1 MVDFPGKG
9 QSMKRRHFIA
19 LIGGATATWPLM
31 ARAQQP
37 EHIRRIAAIMG
48 FREGDTEGS
57 LWLSSFTRALSELGW
72 TEGRNVRIDV
82 RWSAS
87 NVEREQ
93 LLAKELVA
101 LQPDVILAHGTP
113 ITAALKRE
121 TTTIPIVFGAV
132 ADPVGEGFV
141 EGLSRPGG
149 NITGFLFSE
158 ASIGGKWVELL
169 KEIAPDLKQ
178 VAMLFNPETA
188 PGRGSHYLASF
199 QEAARS
205 LKLKAITAP
214 VRSDEEIDSSIALLG
229 RERDNGFVAI
239 GDSFLVSHRNSII
252 LAAAR
257 YKTPAV
263 YFHGSFARDGGLFSY
278 GPDNA
283 DIFRRAAGYVD
294 RILRGANPAELPV
307 QVPIKFE
314 RVINLKT
321 ARALS
326 LKVPPTLLATADEV
340 IE

>member
-1 MVDFPGKG
+1 M
-9 QSMKRRHFIA
+9 RRREFIKA
-19 LIGGATATWPLM
+19 IAGSATAWPL
-31 ARAQQP
+31 ASAHAEQV
-37 EHIRRIAAIMG
+37 EHTRRIGAIMG
-48 FREGDTEGS
+48 FRENDTEGS
-57 LWLSSFTRALSELGW
+57 LWLSSFTRALLELGW
-72 TEGRNVRIDV
+72 TEGRNVIIDV

-121 TTTIPIVFGAV
+121 TRTIPIVFGAV

-141 EGLSRPGG
+141 ESLNRPGG

-169 KEIAPDLKQ
+169 KEVAPNLEQ

-188 PGRGSHYLASF
+188 PGRGTHYLASF
-199 QEAARS
+199 QDAARS
-205 LKLKAITAP
+205 LKVKALTAP
-214 VRSDEEIDSSIALLG
+214 VRSDAEIEPSIALLG
-229 RERDNGFVAI
+229 REPDSGFVAI
-239 GDSFLVSHRNSII
+239 GDSFLVSHRKTII

-257 YKTPAV
+257 YKIPAV
-263 YFHGSFARDGGLFSY
+263 YFHASFARDGGLFSY

-294 RILRGANPAELPV
+294 RVLRGATPAELPI

-314 RVINLKT
+314 LVINLKT
-321 ARALS
+321 AKALGLS
-326 LKVPPTLLATADEV
+326 VPSTLLATADEV

>member
-1 MVDFPGKG
+1 MT
-9 QSMKRRHFIA
+9 RRKFIT
-19 LIGGATATWPLM
+19 LFGGAAAWPV
-31 ARAQQP
+31 AAGAQQT
-37 EHIRRIAAIMG
+37 ERLRRIGAIMG
-48 FREGDTEGS
+48 FGENDAEGS
-57 LWLSSFTRALSELGW
+57 LWLSSFTRALLELGW
-72 TEGRNVRIDV
+72 TEGRNVRSDV
-82 RWSAS
+82 RCSAS

-113 ITAALKRE
+113 VTAALKRE
-121 TTTIPIVFGAV
+121 TRTIPIVFGAV

-141 EGLSRPGG
+141 EGLNRPGG

-158 ASIGGKWVELL
+158 AGIGGKWVELL

-199 QEAARS
+199 QDAARS
-205 LKLKAITAP
+205 LKVKALTAP
-214 VRSDEEIDSSIALLG
+214 VRSDAEIESSIASLG
-229 RERDNGFVAI
+229 RERDSGFVAI
-239 GDSFLVSHRNSII
+239 GDSFLVSHRKPII

-263 YFHGSFARDGGLFSY
+263 YFHASFARDGGLFSY

-321 ARALS
+321 ANALG
-326 LKVPPTLLATADEV
+326 LTVPLTLQASADEV

>member
-1 MVDFPGKG
+1 MRRRDFVRAIVG
-9 QSMKRRHFIA
+9 S
-19 LIGGATATWPLM
+19 ATAWPVM

-37 EHIRRIAAIMG
+37 ERIRRIGAIMG
-48 FREGDTEGS
+48 FRENDPEGS
-57 LWLSSFTRALSELGW
+57 LWLSSFTRALLELGW
-72 TEGRNVRIDV
+72 TEGRNVRVDV

-93 LLAKELVA
+93 LLAKETVA

-113 ITAALKRE
+113 VTAALKRE
-121 TTTIPIVFGAV
+121 TRIIPIVFGAV

-141 EGLSRPGG
+141 ESLNRPGG

-178 VAMLFNPETA
+178 VAIVFNPETA

-199 QEAARS
+199 QDAAWS
-205 LKLKAITAP
+205 LKLKTLTTP
-214 VRSDEEIDSSIALLG
+214 VRSDAEIESSIGSLG
-229 RERDNGFVAI
+229 REPDSGFVAI
-239 GDSFLVSHRNSII
+239 GDSFLVSHRKPII
-252 LAAAR
+252 LTAAR
-257 YKTPAV
+257 YKIPAV
-263 YFHGSFARDGGLFSY
+263 YFHASFARDGGLFSY

-314 RVINLKT
+314 LVVNLKT
-321 ARALS
+321 AKS
-326 LKVPPTLLATADEV
+326 LGLIVPDKLLATADEV

>member
-1 MVDFPGKG
+1 MI
-9 QSMKRRHFIA
+9 KRRDFVT
-19 LIGGATATWPLM
+19 LLGGASAWPLT
-31 ARAQQP
+31 ARAQLR
-37 EHIRRIAAIMG
+37 ERMRRIAVIMG
-48 FREGDTEGS
+48 FRESDTEGS
-57 LWLSSFTRALSELGW
+57 LWLSSFTRALLESGW
-72 TEGRNVRIDV
+72 TEGRNLRIDV

-113 ITAALKRE
+113 VTAALKRE

-141 EGLSRPGG
+141 EGLNRPGG

-158 ASIGGKWVELL
+158 ASIGGKWIELL

-188 PGRGSHYLASF
+188 PGRGSHYLPSF
-199 QEAARS
+199 QDAARS
-205 LKLKAITAP
+205 LKIKALTAP
-214 VRSDEEIDSSIALLG
+214 VRSDAEIESFITSLG
-229 RERDNGFVAI
+229 RDSGFVAI
-239 GDSFLVSHRNSII
+239 GDSFLVSHRKPII

-263 YFHGSFARDGGLFSY
+263 YFHASFARDGGLFSY
-278 GPDNA
+278 GPDTA

-321 ARALS
+321 ANALG
-326 LKVPPTLLATADEV
+326 LTVPLTLQASADEV

>member
-1 MVDFPGKG
+1 
-9 QSMKRRHFIA
+9 MKRRQFIT
-19 LIGGATATWPLM
+19 LVGGAAAAWPL
-31 ARAQQP
+31 AASAQQH
-37 EHIRRIAAIMG
+37 ERIRRIGAIMG
-48 FREGDTEGS
+48 FRENDAEGS
-57 LWLSSFTRALSELGW
+57 LWLSSFTRALLELGW
-72 TEGRNVRIDV
+72 TEGRNVRSDV

-113 ITAALKRE
+113 VTAALKRE
-121 TTTIPIVFGAV
+121 TRTIPIVFGAV

-141 EGLSRPGG
+141 EGLNRPGG

-158 ASIGGKWVELL
+158 AGIGGKWVELL

-199 QEAARS
+199 QDAARS
-205 LKLKAITAP
+205 LKVKALTAP
-214 VRSDEEIDSSIALLG
+214 VRSDAEIESSIASLG
-229 RERDNGFVAI
+229 RERDSGFVAI
-239 GDSFLVSHRNSII
+239 GDSFLVSHRKPII

-263 YFHGSFARDGGLFSY
+263 YFHASFARDGGLFSY

-314 RVINLKT
+314 RVINLRT
-321 ARALS
+321 ANALG
-326 LKVPPTLLATADEV
+326 LTVPLTLQASADEV

>member
-1 MVDFPGKG
+1 MRFAE
-9 QSMKRRHFIA
+9 MTRREFA
-19 LIGGATATWPLM
+19 LLFGSAVAWPFA
-31 ARAQQP
+31 ARAQQH
-37 EHIRRIAAIMG
+37 EHIRRIGAIMG
-48 FREGDTEGS
+48 FRENDTEGS
-57 LWLSSFTRALSELGW
+57 LWLSSFKQGLLELGW
-72 TEGRNVRIDV
+72 AEGRDMRIDV

-87 NVEREQ
+87 SVEREQ

-101 LQPDVILAHGTP
+101 LQPEVILAHGTP
-113 ITAALKRE
+113 VTAVLKRE
-121 TTTIPIVFGAV
+121 TRTIPIVFAAV

-141 EGLSRPGG
+141 EGLNRPGG

-158 ASIGGKWVELL
+158 AGIGGKWVELL

-199 QEAARS
+199 QDASRS
-205 LKLKAITAP
+205 LKVEALTVP
-214 VRSDEEIDSSIALLG
+214 VRSDAEIESSIASLG
-229 RERDNGFVAI
+229 RERDSGFVAI
-239 GDSFLVSHRNSII
+239 GDSFLVSHRKSII
-252 LAAAR
+252 LAAAQ

-263 YFHGSFARDGGLFSY
+263 YFHASFARDGGLLSY

-294 RILRGANPAELPV
+294 RILRGANPSELAV

-314 RVINLKT
+314 TVINLKT
-321 ARALS
+321 AKPLGLTVPLALQVAAS
-326 LKVPPTLLATADEV
+326 EI

>member
-1 MVDFPGKG
+1 MSGMG
-9 QSMKRRHFIA
+9 RREFVGLVGSA
-19 LIGGATATWPLM
+19 AAAWPLG
-31 ARAQQP
+31 AHAQQH
-37 EHIRRIAAIMG
+37 EHIRRIAAMMG
-48 FREGDTEGS
+48 FRESDTEGS
-57 LWLSSFTRALSELGW
+57 LWLSSFIRALSELGW

-93 LLAKELVA
+93 VLAKELVA

-113 ITAALKRE
+113 ITAALRRK

-141 EGLSRPGG
+141 EGLNRPGG

-158 ASIGGKWVELL
+158 AGIGGKWVELL

-199 QEAARS
+199 QDAARS
-205 LKLKAITAP
+205 LKVKALTAP
-214 VRSDEEIDSSIALLG
+214 VRSDEEIESSIASLG
-229 RERDNGFVAI
+229 RERDSGFVAI
-239 GDSFLVSHRNSII
+239 GDSFLVSHRKPII
-252 LAAAR
+252 LAAAQ

-263 YFHGSFARDGGLFSY
+263 YFHVSFARDGGLFSY

-294 RILRGANPAELPV
+294 RILRGANTAEWPV

-314 RVINLKT
+314 MALNAKT
-321 ARALS
+321 AKALG
-326 LKVPPTLLATADEV
+326 LAVPQSILLRADEV

>member
-1 MVDFPGKG
+1 VI
-9 QSMKRRHFIA
+9 RRRQFIT
-19 LIGGATATWPLM
+19 LLGGAAVAWPLA

-37 EHIRRIAAIMG
+37 ERIRRIGAIMG
-48 FREGDTEGS
+48 FRESDTEGS

-141 EGLSRPGG
+141 EGLNRPGG

-158 ASIGGKWVELL
+158 AGIGGKWVELL

-178 VAMLFNPETA
+178 VARLFNPETA

-199 QEAARS
+199 QDAARS
-205 LKLKAITAP
+205 LKVKALTAP
-214 VRSDEEIDSSIALLG
+214 VRSDEEIESSIASLG
-229 RERDNGFVAI
+229 RERDSGFGAI
-239 GDSFLVSHRNSII
+239 GDSFLVSRRKPII

-263 YFHGSFARDGGLFSY
+263 YFQASFARDGGLFSY

-283 DIFRRAAGYVD
+283 DIFRRAAAYVD

-321 ARALS
+321 ANALE
-326 LKVPPTLLATADEV
+326 LTVPLTLQASADEV

>member
-1 MVDFPGKG
+1 V
-9 QSMKRRHFIA
+9 KRREFIT
-19 LIGGATATWPLM
+19 LLGGGAAVVWPL
-31 ARAQQP
+31 AALAQQH
-37 EHIRRIAAIMG
+37 ERIRRISAIMG
-48 FREGDTEGS
+48 FRENDTEGS
-57 LWLSSFTRALSELGW
+57 LWFSSFTRALLELGW
-72 TEGRNVRIDV
+72 TEGRNVHIDV

-87 NVEREQ
+87 NVKREQ

-113 ITAALKRE
+113 VTAALKRE
-121 TTTIPIVFGAV
+121 TRTIPIVFGAV

-141 EGLSRPGG
+141 EGLNRPGG

-158 ASIGGKWVELL
+158 AGIGGKWVELL

-188 PGRGSHYLASF
+188 
-199 QEAARS
+199 
-205 LKLKAITAP
+205 
-214 VRSDEEIDSSIALLG
+214 
-229 RERDNGFVAI
+229 
-239 GDSFLVSHRNSII
+239 
-252 LAAAR
+252 R

-263 YFHGSFARDGGLFSY
+263 YFHASFARDGGLFSY

-294 RILRGANPAELPV
+294 RILRGAKPAELPV

-321 ARALS
+321 ANALG
-326 LKVPPTLLATADEV
+326 LTVPLTLQASADEV

>member
-1 MVDFPGKG
+1 MRRRDFISLLG
-9 QSMKRRHFIA
+9 S
-19 LIGGATATWPLM
+19 TAAAWPLA
-31 ARAQQP
+31 ARAQQH
-37 EHIRRIAAIMG
+37 ERIRRIGAIMG
-48 FREGDTEGS
+48 FRENDSEGS
-57 LWLSSFTRALSELGW
+57 LWLSSFTRALFELGW

-93 LLAKELVA
+93 MLARELVA

-113 ITAALKRE
+113 VTAALKRE

-141 EGLSRPGG
+141 EGLNRPGR

-158 ASIGGKWVELL
+158 AGIGGKWVELL

-199 QEAARS
+199 EDAARS
-205 LKLKAITAP
+205 LKVKAFTAP
-214 VRSDEEIDSSIALLG
+214 VRSDAEIEFSIASLG
-229 RERDNGFVAI
+229 REPASGFVAI
-239 GDSFLVSHRNSII
+239 GDSFLVSHCKPII

-257 YKTPAV
+257 HKTPAV
-263 YFHGSFARDGGLFSY
+263 YFHASFARDGGLFSY

-321 ARALS
+321 ANALG
-326 LKVPPTLLATADEV
+326 LTVPLTLQASADEV

>member
-1 MVDFPGKG
+1 MRRREFVSFLGVAMWPIAARG
-9 QSMKRRHFIA
+9 QQHEPM
-19 LIGGATATWPLM
+19 
-31 ARAQQP
+31 
-37 EHIRRIAAIMG
+37 RRIGAIMG
-48 FREGDTEGS
+48 FPENDSEGL
-57 LWLSSFTRALSELGW
+57 LWLSSFKRGLLELGW
-72 TEGRNVRIDV
+72 TEGRDVRIDA

-87 NVEREQ
+87 NVERER

-113 ITAALKRE
+113 VTAALKRE
-121 TTTIPIVFGAV
+121 TRTIPIVFGAV

-141 EGLSRPGG
+141 EGLNRPGG

-158 ASIGGKWVELL
+158 AGIGGKWVELL

-178 VAMLFNPETA
+178 AAMLFNPETA

-199 QEAARS
+199 QNASRS
-205 LKLKAITAP
+205 LKLKALSLP
-214 VRSDEEIDSSIALLG
+214 VRSDSEIESSIASLG
-229 RERDNGFVAI
+229 REEGSGFVAI
-239 GDSFLVSHRNSII
+239 GDSFLVSHRKPVI
-252 LAAAR
+252 LAAAQ

-263 YFHGSFARDGGLFSY
+263 YFHASFARDGGLLSY

-294 RILRGANPAELPV
+294 RILRGANPAELAV

-314 RVINLKT
+314 TVVNLKT
-321 ARALS
+321 AKTLGLTVPLALQVAAS
-326 LKVPPTLLATADEV
+326 EV

>member
-1 MVDFPGKG
+1 MVG
-9 QSMKRRHFIA
+9 S
-19 LIGGATATWPLM
+19 ATAWPVM

-37 EHIRRIAAIMG
+37 ERIRRIGAIMG
-48 FREGDTEGS
+48 FRENDPEGS
-57 LWLSSFTRALSELGW
+57 LWLSSFTRALLESGW
-72 TEGRNVRIDV
+72 TEGRNVRVDV

-93 LLAKELVA
+93 LLAKETVA

-113 ITAALKRE
+113 VTAALKRE
-121 TTTIPIVFGAV
+121 TRIIPIVFGAV

-141 EGLSRPGG
+141 ESLNRPGG

-169 KEIAPDLKQ
+169 KEIDPDLKQ
-178 VAMLFNPETA
+178 VAIVFNPETA

-199 QEAARS
+199 QDAARS
-205 LKLKAITAP
+205 LKLKTLTTP
-214 VRSDEEIDSSIALLG
+214 VRSNAEIESSIASLG
-229 RERDNGFVAI
+229 REPDNGFVAI
-239 GDSFLVSHRNSII
+239 GDSFLVSHRKPII
-252 LAAAR
+252 LTAAR
-257 YKTPAV
+257 YKIPAV
-263 YFHGSFARDGGLFSY
+263 YFHASFARDGVLFSY

-314 RVINLKT
+314 LVINLKT
-321 ARALS
+321 AKFLG
-326 LKVPPTLLATADEV
+326 LIVPDKLLATADEV